1 MYISHE
7 IGEVGERLACKY
19 LEENDYNILQKNFR
33 CYQGEIDI
41 IARDNIKNELV
52 FIEVKTRT
60 NREYGNPADSID
72 KYKKKH
78 IYKALKYYIFIN
90 NLVNEYIRID
100 AIEVY
105 ILKNQ
110 NKINHIKQIFWF
122 VYTRKNELKDLYL
135 YKSKAHF

>member
-60 NREYGNPADSID
+60 NREYGNPVDSID

-110 NKINHIKQIFWF
+110 NKINHIKQIF
-122 VYTRKNELKDLYL
+122 
-135 YKSKAHF
+135 

>member
-19 LEENDYNILQKNFR
+19 LEENEKNFR

-110 NKINHIKQIFWF
+110 NKINHIKQIF
-122 VYTRKNELKDLYL
+122 
-135 YKSKAHF
+135 

>member
-52 FIEVKTRT
+52 FMK
-60 NREYGNPADSID
+60 
-72 KYKKKH
+72 
-78 IYKALKYYIFIN
+78 
-90 NLVNEYIRID
+90 
-100 AIEVY
+100 
-105 ILKNQ
+105 
-110 NKINHIKQIFWF
+110 
-122 VYTRKNELKDLYL
+122 
-135 YKSKAHF
+135 